1 MLYARLPVS
10 PVGWGLSLYPP
21 RPRRLSRGRV
31 ARLAGVVGTGDG
43 APPRGR
49 ASPWWCP
56 PASRYT
62 YLLPSSPTS
71 EDNVPRCTRL
81 RTASLLIPS
90 TWAASLS
97 VTLRVRPTVT
107 PTFAPTSRGTAY
119 PYRAPRKPGDGTSR
133 VHYAESLHIA
143 YEGAPRPGEKG
154 RKRPNAVR
162 RVGPQ
167 ETGITQA
174 GAQATTPCRDHH
186 EHQPMCRRPL
196 ETWLSSNTCLSAS
209 LARSAP
215 RLRAFFSAAPNG

>member
-56 PASRYT
+56 PASRYK

-133 VHYAESLHIA
+133 VHYAELLHMA
-143 YEGAPRPGEKG
+143 YEGAPRHGEKEENARTRYGGWGPRRQGLHG
-154 RKRPNAVR
+154 RGSHMVPAQWVKHADDLRS
-162 RVGPQ
+162 
-167 ETGITQA
+167 GIDSSYSSVIVKVVATNS
-174 GAQATTPCRDHH
+174 GADPPA
-186 EHQPMCRRPL
+186 L
-196 ETWLSSNTCLSAS
+196 IW
-209 LARSAP
+209 
-215 RLRAFFSAAPNG
+215 